1 MPTPEQHDH
10 AALAELSASLPV
22 RTDAERVRCVL
33 GDAFVEHADSL
44 WPSGKDMGS
53 PAWVRANVD
62 SLLATVERLYAMALG
77 GDHPGSAE
85 FLDRMSWLPALARDL
100 EHGAAQL
107 DG

>member
-1 MPTPEQHDH
+1 MPTPDEDH
-10 AALAELSASLPV
+10 QAIARLSAELSLRP
-22 RTDAERVRCVL
+22 DAERLRCLL
-33 GDAFVEHADSL
+33 GDAFVEHIDSL

-53 PAWVRANVD
+53 PDWIRANVD

-77 GDHPGSAE
+77 GEHPGSQE
-85 FLDRMSWLPALARDL
+85 FLDRMSWLPELARDL